1 MESISRARVV
11 KFGRAGVTVLAV
23 AVPLAAFG
31 GGAAGASAATHA
43 SAASAKV
50 VAIAANPTGLLKFV
64 KSSLTVAAG
73 SVTVKFTNSSPV
85 PHDVVL
91 INSKNKVLGKTP
103 IFKGGTKSFSVTLTK
118 GKYTYYCSVPGHR
131 QAGMQGT
138 LTVS

>member
-1 MESISRARVV
+1 M
-11 KFGRAGVTVLAV
+11 
-23 AVPLAAFG
+23 LAAALLVAG
-31 GGAAGASAATHA
+31 GGASAIASTAHTAGAHS
-43 SAASAKV
+43 

-64 KSSLTVAAG
+64 KSSITTTPG
-73 SVTVKFTNSSPV
+73 SVTITFTNKSPL

-103 IFKGGTKSFSVTLTK
+103 VFSKGTKSFKVTLTA
-118 GKYTYYCSVPGHR
+118 GKYIFYCSVPGHR